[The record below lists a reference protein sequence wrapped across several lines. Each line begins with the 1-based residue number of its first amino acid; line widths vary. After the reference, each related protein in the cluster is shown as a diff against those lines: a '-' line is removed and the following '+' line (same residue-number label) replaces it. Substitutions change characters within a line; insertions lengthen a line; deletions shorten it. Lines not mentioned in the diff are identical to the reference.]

1 MAQHIELKTSG
12 ISWGKKVDREVRRLW
27 RLNVDDQELILSL
40 NDSDSSDMF
49 TMISDHYPY
58 NRFSLNFDVISKK
71 SKEKFREMFEEE
83 PFAGIELVKSAEGN
97 IIRKIYLVG

>member
-1 MAQHIELKTSG
+1 
-12 ISWGKKVDREVRRLW
+12 
-27 RLNVDDQELILSL
+27 
-40 NDSDSSDMF
+40 MF